1 MSPNVPPASR
11 ARPVRATRA
20 ARAARVSSAVD
31 SLRRIVRA
39 LRVSAQRTHTATG
52 ATAAQ
57 LFVLRQLVE
66 RRAESLSELGERTL
80 TDRSSVADV
89 VDRLAERGLV
99 RRETSA
105 QDRRRVA
112 IEITP
117 AGRELLAEA
126 PEPPTALLI
135 EGLQRLDRPALDA
148 LADGLEQLVTSM
160 GIESEPAMMLFED
173 RRG

>member
-11 ARPVRATRA
+11 ARPARSTRT
-20 ARAARVSSAVD
+20 ARVSSAVD

-57 LFVLRQLVE
+57 LFVLRQLAE
-66 RRAESLSELGERTL
+66 QRAESLSELGERTL
-80 TDRSSVADV
+80 TDRSSVADL

-105 QDRRRVA
+105 HDRRRIA

-135 EGLQRLDRPALDA
+135 EGLQRLDRPALDS
-148 LADGLEQLVTSM
+148 LADGLEQLVKSM
-160 GIESEPAMMLFED
+160 GIEAEPATMLFED